1 MNKYRIE
8 RIEMIVA
15 MIMTITGLP
24 ENVIL
29 NLIKNTTTYRN
40 IIEGDECTLYEDYS
54 ANVIDI
60 AREIKVHDIAQKVTP
75 DAVSNLN
82 QWMFEND
89 IENARQLK
97 EKSRMRVRRGHTIGV
112 TISNNNKN
120 IIAVSKK
127 LSEINRKKRKQLKLF
142 ELKRNAVAK
151 SIHSKRVDGL
161 TISESLRNKKESIN
175 KVKKGKR
182 V

>member
-15 MIMTITGLP
+15 MIMNITGLP
-24 ENVIL
+24 ENIVL
-29 NLIKNTTTYRN
+29 RLIKNTATYKN
-40 IIEGDECTLYEDYS
+40 IIKGDECTLYEDYS
-54 ANVIDI
+54 ANVMDI
-60 AREIKVHDIAQKVTP
+60 AKEIESHQVAKKITP
-75 DAVSNLN
+75 DAVSDLN

-97 EKSRMRVRRGHTIGV
+97 EKSIVKDGMLHATVIAISDNDKNTI
-112 TISNNNKN
+112 
-120 IIAVSKK
+120 AA
-127 LSEINRKKRKQLKLF
+127 RKQLKLF
-142 ELKRNAVAK
+142 ELKRNVAAKSIHSK

-161 TISESLRNKKESIN
+161 SIPEPLKNKKEYTN
-175 KVKKGKR
+175 KVKKGKK

>member
-1 MNKYRIE
+1 MNKY

-15 MIMTITGLP
+15 MMVTISSLT
-24 ENVIL
+24 ENVVL
-29 NLIKNTTTYRN
+29 SLIKNTTTYKN

-54 ANVIDI
+54 ANVMDI
-60 AREIKVHDIAQKVTP
+60 AKEIESHQVAKKITP
-75 DAVSNLN
+75 DAVSDLN

-97 EKSRMRVRRGHTIGV
+97 EKSIVKDGMLHATAI
-112 TISNNNKN
+112 TISDNDKN
-120 IIAVSKK
+120 TIAA
-127 LSEINRKKRKQLKLF
+127 RKQLKLF
-142 ELKRNAVAK
+142 ELKRNVAAK

-161 TISESLRNKKESIN
+161 SIPEPLKNKKEYTN

-182 V
+182 YRVIFTR